1 MSKGKKK
8 AIEEE
13 LEELQKE
20 DEEEDEED
28 AQNEQLE
35 DQIEAAMFARGSSTW
50 ATGGVPKDIAIR
62 VLIQCFGSMV
72 QSIPRDDALPDHRG
86 RFRQED
92 MVHHKLLDAAKQ
104 VVRAKG

>member
-1 MSKGKKK
+1 MSKAKKK

-20 DEEEDEED
+20 GGDEDDDVE
-28 AQNEQLE
+28 NEQLE
-35 DQIEAAMFARGSSTW
+35 DQLEAAILARGSNTW
-50 ATGGVPKDIAIR
+50 ASGGIPKDIAIR

-72 QSIPRDDALPDHRG
+72 QSIPRDDSLPDHRG
-86 RFRQED
+86 RFRLED